1 MALNEKI
8 SAETN
13 ISYKKPKMYCV
24 ILHNDDYTSME
35 FVVDI
40 LINVFHK
47 SESDAFNLMMNVHKG
62 GKAVAGVYTYD
73 IAMTKKLTVE
83 RLAQD
88 EEFPL
93 KLTIDEAME

>member
-1 MALNEKI
+1 MPANNKTSVE
-8 SAETN
+8 AN
-13 ISYKKPKMYCV
+13 VVYKKPKMYCV

-47 SESDAFNLMMNVHKG
+47 SQEEAFNLMMNVHKG

-73 IAMTKKLTVE
+73 LAVTKKLIVE
-83 RLAQD
+83 RLAQQED
-88 EEFPL
+88 FPL